1 MASERAAGSR
11 AGVRLAVDVGE
22 ARVGLAASD
31 PDALLATPVM
41 TLRRDQNR
49 GSDQRMLVKIA
60 RERGA
65 RVVYVGL
72 PLSLSG
78 EHTASTVKAQ
88 QYAQAL
94 ADRLAASS
102 TPETQVRLVD
112 ERLSTVSAAQKM
124 RDSGVDS
131 RAGRETIDQAA
142 AVEILEH
149 ALQMRRARAQEPG
162 DVVVPRHAEDTSP

>member
-78 EHTASTVKAQ
+78 AETASTQKARD
-88 QYAQAL
+88 YAQAL
-94 ADRLAASS
+94 AARLAEPDDA
-102 TPETQVRLVD
+102 EVRLID
-112 ERLSTVSAAQKM
+112 ERLSTVSAASKM
-124 RDSGVDS
+124 RAAGVEAKDQRS
-131 RAGRETIDQAA
+131 SIDQAA
-142 AVEILEH
+142 AVEILTH
-149 ALQMRRARAQEPG
+149 ALEGRTSLDREPG
-162 DVVVPRHAEDTSP
+162 TAVPPAAD